1 LNEPDDPHISS
12 ESLENFVLERLS
24 PAGRAMVE
32 NHLATCASCRDA
44 LEEERYLAAGIRS
57 SGRSA
62 LKRRLAESLT
72 APDQQPAPWG
82 RIVIAAAVL
91 VVIAG
96 IGLVYRWLTPVE
108 QAPQV
113 AEAIAPAQADKAP
126 RDLPSSEKPEA
137 SRPSK
142 EEREF
147 KAKREA
153 PKALT
158 GQTASRAAGT
168 PSKDVLMENSVTGA
182 AESPEAASALSSD
195 HSIWQTGLLTENTAS
210 DQYELLLK
218 SDQQA
223 APHAAGAQMQKRQDL
238 GGRVQTIP
246 RAIVRVSPLID
257 LPPSE
262 TASRTRV
269 GTHEIPTQISQ
280 EADSIVFTLYTDLA
294 IEGKA
299 LRDAHVRQIAPDSIV
314 LLIGARSISYKLL
327 LPATR

>member
-1 LNEPDDPHISS
+1 LNAPDDSHISS
-12 ESLENFVLERLS
+12 EILENFVLERLS

-32 NHLATCASCRDA
+32 NHLATCASCREA

-57 SGRSA
+57 SGRSD

-72 APDQQPAPWG
+72 ATDQQPAPWG
-82 RIVIAAAVL
+82 RILSAAAVV

-113 AEAIAPAQADKAP
+113 AETISPAQADKAP
-126 RDLPSSEKPEA
+126 RDLTSLDKPEPSRRIKEKRDA
-137 SRPSK
+137 S
-142 EEREF
+142 
-147 KAKREA
+147 
-153 PKALT
+153 KALK
-158 GQTASRAAGT
+158 GQTSSLAAGE
-168 PSKDVLMENSVTGA
+168 SLNDAIMENRVTVA
-182 AESPEAASALSSD
+182 AESPDAASALSG
-195 HSIWQTGLLTENTAS
+195 HLSIWQTGQLTENTES
-210 DQYELLLK
+210 DQHELMLK

-238 GGRVQTIP
+238 AGRVQTIP

-257 LPPSE
+257 LPPFE

-280 EADSIVFTLYTDLA
+280 HADSIVFTLYTDLP
-294 IEGKA
+294 IDGQA
-299 LRDAHVRQIAPDSIV
+299 LRGAHLRQIAPDSVV
-314 LLIGARSISYKLL
+314 LLIGGQSISYKLS
-327 LPATR
+327 LPVTR